1 MSKAPVIDAPI
12 IDAIKLT
19 QDLIC
24 CPSVTPL
31 DAGALDVLQSALESL
46 GFTCIRLPFSE
57 EGTADVDNLYA
68 RLGTDAP
75 NFCFAGHTDVVPVG
89 KLTDWTAGPFD
100 GKIIEGVLYGRGTV
114 DMKGGIACFVSAVS
128 RFIKSGE
135 FEGSISFLI
144 TGDEEG
150 PAINGTIKMLD
161 WMQEQGEV
169 MDYCLVGEP
178 TNVEQLGDMA
188 KIGRRGSLNSHL
200 IVKGTQGHVA
210 YPHLADNPIPR
221 LVKCLDAL
229 ASENLDSGTDHFQ
242 PSNLEIV
249 TIDVGNEASN
259 IIPAAAEAKFN
270 IRFNDEQS
278 IEGLKDWI
286 TATCDDHA
294 RDYDLHMRASGD
306 AFLTALG
313 TLSDLI
319 QTAVKKVTGRDIE
332 LSTTGGTSDARFIK
346 NHCPV
351 SEFGLIN
358 KTMHKVDERVEV
370 SDLEKL
376 ADIYLEMLRLFFT
389 K

>member
-1 MSKAPVIDAPI
+1 
-12 IDAIKLT
+12 
-19 QDLIC
+19 
-24 CPSVTPL
+24 
-31 DAGALDVLQSALESL
+31 
-46 GFTCIRLPFSE
+46 
-57 EGTADVDNLYA
+57 
-68 RLGTDAP
+68 
-75 NFCFAGHTDVVPVG
+75 
-89 KLTDWTAGPFD
+89 
-100 GKIIEGVLYGRGTV
+100 
-114 DMKGGIACFVSAVS
+114 MKGGIACFVSAVS